1 MDRNTRENRKSAMTP
16 ARIERFADRLAE
28 YSIQGGKMWVS
39 QVSTDR
45 VIFRGIDGLSL
56 NVNDVR
62 KLRDWLTSIL
72 P

>member
-1 MDRNTRENRKSAMTP
+1 MTP